1 MEGPEVFQIML
12 KKYITSSEKSCLL
25 FQCVSVDLVFADN
38 VFIVPVSVQLL
49 SERTGQIGF
58 PYLSV
63 HSWAV
68 SPEGSGDTHRCGCLP
83 AIGVIFDPSHSNRL
97 A

>member
-25 FQCVSVDLVFADN
+25 FQCISIDLVFADN

-49 SERTGQIGF
+49 SERIGQIDF
-58 PYLSV
+58 PYISV
-63 HSWAV
+63 CSWAV
-68 SPEGSGDTHRCGCLP
+68 IPEGSGGTQMC
-83 AIGVIFDPSHSNRL
+83 VSPSHRSYL
-97 A
+97 